1 MLVVFAQSA
10 IVVSDQC
17 NLLYN
22 GTEPCV
28 NGGICVPTDVA
39 ALNEVLGGSG
49 KRCMCPPDSFGES
62 CEKSCA
68 AGFFRD
74 NGCNY
79 CDDPDVIC
87 HEEINACDGFPCQNN
102 GACTDELKSTTNSVD
117 GRSCEC
123 KAGFNG
129 TSCENSS
136 GMFATAPLV
145 VVLCLIYTLF

>member
-1 MLVVFAQSA
+1 MLWKSSGEECDDIHMPTSYSSELGDLQRPA
-10 IVVSDQC
+10 
-17 NLLYN
+17 
-22 GTEPCV
+22 PCK
-28 NGGICVPTDVA
+28 A
-39 ALNEVLGGSG
+39 KAL
-49 KRCMCPPDSFGES
+49 
-62 CEKSCA
+62 
-68 AGFFRD
+68 

-117 GRSCEC
+117 GRSCEF

-145 VVLCLIYTLF
+145 VVLCLIYTLL